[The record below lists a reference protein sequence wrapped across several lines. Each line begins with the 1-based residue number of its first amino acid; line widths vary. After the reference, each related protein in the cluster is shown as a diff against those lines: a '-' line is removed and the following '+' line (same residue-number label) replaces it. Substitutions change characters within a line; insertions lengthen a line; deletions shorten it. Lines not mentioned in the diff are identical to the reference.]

1 MEAGLQQ
8 WMTVL
13 RVLSINYVRRLT
25 IKTADLETSAYKILN
40 HWTITSTLNVLS
52 IFIQQIYGR
61 VAEDYWK
68 RFLRFLFAICLYSNR
83 LPVLVELETPQ
94 W

>member
-52 IFIQQIYGR
+52 MFIQLI
-61 VAEDYWK
+61 
-68 RFLRFLFAICLYSNR
+68 
-83 LPVLVELETPQ
+83 
-94 W
+94 